1 MKTHT
6 TPEGGG
12 STPQGEF
19 HLLEHPSDLGIEAS
33 GKTVGEAFEQ
43 AALGLIAVIA
53 ETDSIE
59 RLDERRVTVDAQDY
73 ENLLVKWLSEI
84 LYLYDG
90 EDFLLKEAKAESIS
104 PTRLVARVSGE
115 KYKPEK
121 HKLKMDVKAV
131 TYHQLSINRSS
142 HTTIVR
148 VFFDI

>member
-43 AALGLIAVIA
+43 AALGLTAVIA

-59 RLDERRVTVDAQDY
+59 PLDERRVTVDAQDY

-90 EDFLLKEAKAESIS
+90 EDYLLKEAKVESIS
-104 PTRLVARVSGE
+104 PTKLVASLSGE
-115 KYKPEK
+115 KYEPEK

-131 TYHQLSINRSS
+131 TYHQLSIETGKVS
-142 HTTIVR
+142 TTIR
-148 VFFDI
+148 VFLDI

>member
-1 MKTHT
+1 MKTRT

-43 AALGLIAVIA
+43 AALGLISVIA
-53 ETDSIE
+53 ETDNIE
-59 RLDERRVTVDAQDY
+59 PLDERRVTVDAQDY
-73 ENLLVKWLSEI
+73 ANLLVKWLSEI

-90 EDFLLKEAKAESIS
+90 EDYLLKAAKVESIS
-104 PTRLVARVSGE
+104 PTKLVARVSGE
-115 KYKPEK
+115 KYKPQE

-131 TYHQLSINRSS
+131 TYHQVSIETSS
-142 HTTIVR
+142 AMTTVR
-148 VFFDI
+148 VFLDI